1 MEQLTVLIGG
11 DLSPTESNYLYFNQ
25 GSIQSLF
32 DDKLIALLNSADY
45 RFFNLETPL
54 TDKKT
59 PISKDGPTLMSPESV
74 INGLKTL
81 NPLILGLANN
91 HILDQSEQ
99 GLLRTMELLS
109 AEKIAFTGAGKDINY
124 AASPFILEKS
134 GFKLGI
140 YACAENEFS
149 IAEENKAGANP
160 FDPLESL
167 DHIKT
172 LKSEC
177 DFVIVLHHGGTEF
190 YRYPSPEL
198 QKVCRK
204 MTEKGADLVIC
215 QHSHCIGSYEKYHD
229 GTIVYGQGNFLFDRN
244 DNEFWDTGLLIKV
257 TLGENMSVD
266 FVPISKIGNG
276 VRLSPPEIR
285 EEILKAFYL
294 RSAEISNP
302 GFIRKEFEKYCIE
315 NGQYYLATVAGMGK
329 TLRRTDKV
337 LKGIITRLIYSRD
350 KLNILQ
356 NNIKCEAHRELILKY
371 LQLLRK
377 TKQ

>member
-32 DDKLIALLNSADY
+32 DDKLISLLHSADY
-45 RFFNLETPL
+45 RIFNLETPL
-54 TDKKT
+54 TDRET

-91 HILDQSEQ
+91 HILDQGEQ

-109 AEKIAFTGAGKDINY
+109 AEKIAFTGAGKDINN
-124 AASPFILEKS
+124 AVSPFILEKS
-134 GFKLGI
+134 GFKIGI

-149 IAEENKAGANP
+149 IAEEINAGANP

-167 DHIKT
+167 DHIKN

-177 DFVIVLHHGGTEF
+177 DFVFVLHHGGTEF

-266 FVPISKIGNG
+266 FVPISKNGNG

-285 EEILKAFYL
+285 EEILKAFYM
-294 RSAEISNP
+294 RSEEISNP
-302 GFIRKEFEKYCIE
+302 GFIRKEYEKYCIE

-337 LKGIITRLIYSRD
+337 LKGIITGLIYSGD

-356 NNIKCEAHRELILKY
+356 NNIKCEAHRELIITY

-377 TKQ
+377 AKQ